1 MADKN
6 CPICKGTG
14 FVDKGNVVEMCQCR
28 FKEENFQRLLNIPK
42 KFWSAEL
49 DNYQPISPAQRRAL
63 EVCKDFVFNFNPEE
77 GKGITLVGSP
87 QMGKTHLVVGILKA
101 LYRQKRV
108 RGFFFDTKEMLF
120 QLRFYA
126 GSQEDKY
133 SRLLRFLMRIPVL
146 VLDDLGSERLSDWS
160 IEVLSLLITYRYN
173 HQLST
178 LITTN
183 YQLKKSEEDL
193 LNSLEERLSP
203 GVVGKLFH
211 MNEVVYV
218 S

>member
-14 FVDKGNVVEMCQCR
+14 FVDKGNVVELCQCR

-63 EVCKDFVFNFNPEE
+63 EVCKEFVLTFDPEE
-77 GKGITLVGSP
+77 GKGITLVGPP

-126 GSQEDKY
+126 GSEEDKY
-133 SRLLRFLMRIPVL
+133 SRMLKFLMKVPVL
-146 VLDDLGSERLSDWS
+146 ALDDLGNERLSDWS

>member
-14 FVDKGNVVEMCQCR
+14 FVDKGNVVEICQCR
-28 FKEENFQRLLNIPK
+28 FREENFQRLLNIPK

-63 EVCKDFVFNFNPEE
+63 EVCKEFVFHFNPEE

-87 QMGKTHLVVGILKA
+87 QMGKTHLVVGVLKA

-126 GSQEDKY
+126 GSEEDKY
-133 SRLLRFLMRIPVL
+133 GRMLKFLMRIPVL
-146 VLDDLGSERLSDWS
+146 ALDDLGSERLSDWS
-160 IEVLSLLITYRYN
+160 IEVISLLITYRYN

-203 GVVGKLFH
+203 GVVGKIFH

>member
-63 EVCKDFVFNFNPEE
+63 EVCKEFVFNFGPEE
-77 GKGITLVGSP
+77 GKGITLVGPP
-87 QMGKTHLVVGILKA
+87 QMGKTHLVVGVLKA

-133 SRLLRFLMRIPVL
+133 SRLLRFLMRVPIL

-160 IEVLSLLITYRYN
+160 IEVISLLITYRYN

-211 MNEVVYV
+211 MNEVVYI

>member
-14 FVDKGNVVEMCQCR
+14 FVDKGNVVEICQCR

-42 KFWSAEL
+42 KFWSAEF

-63 EVCKDFVFNFNPEE
+63 EVCKYFVLNFNPEE
-77 GKGITLVGSP
+77 GKGITLVGPP
-87 QMGKTHLVVGILKA
+87 QMGKTHLVVGVLKA
-101 LYRQKRV
+101 LYREKKV

-133 SRLLRFLMRIPVL
+133 SRLLKFLMTLPVL
-146 VLDDLGSERLSDWS
+146 ALDDLGSERLSDWS
-160 IEVLSLLITYRYN
+160 IEVISLLITHRYN

-183 YQLKKSEEDL
+183 YQLKKSEEEL
-193 LNSLEERLSP
+193 LASLEERLSP

>member
-14 FVDKGNVVEMCQCR
+14 FVDKGNVVEVCQCR

-49 DNYQPISPAQRRAL
+49 DNYQPISPAQRRTI
-63 EVCKDFVFNFNPEE
+63 EVCKEFVFNFNPEE
-77 GKGITLVGSP
+77 GKGITLVGPP
-87 QMGKTHLVVGILKA
+87 QMGKTHLVVGVLKA

-133 SRLLRFLMRIPVL
+133 SRLLRFLMRVPVL

-160 IEVLSLLITYRYN
+160 IEVISLLITYRYN

>member
-63 EVCKDFVFNFNPEE
+63 EVCKEFVFNLNPEE
-77 GKGITLVGSP
+77 GKGITLVGPP

-133 SRLLRFLMRIPVL
+133 SRLLRFLMRVPVL

-160 IEVLSLLITYRYN
+160 IEVISLLITYRYN

-211 MNEVVYV
+211 MNEAVYI

>member
-14 FVDKGNVVEMCQCR
+14 FVDKGNVVEICQCR

-63 EVCKDFVFNFNPEE
+63 EVCKYFVLNFNPEE
-77 GKGITLVGSP
+77 GKGITLVGPP
-87 QMGKTHLVVGILKA
+87 QMGKTHLVVGVLKA
-101 LYRQKRV
+101 LYREKKV

-133 SRLLRFLMRIPVL
+133 SRLLKFLMTLPVL
-146 VLDDLGSERLSDWS
+146 ALDDLGSERLSDWS
-160 IEVLSLLITYRYN
+160 IEVISLLITHRYN

-183 YQLKKSEEDL
+183 YQLKKSEEEL
-193 LNSLEERLSP
+193 LASLEERLSP

>member
-1 MADKN
+1 
-6 CPICKGTG
+6 
-14 FVDKGNVVEMCQCR
+14 VDKGNVVEICQCR

-63 EVCKDFVFNFNPEE
+63 EVCKYFVLNFNPEE
-77 GKGITLVGSP
+77 GKGITLVGPP
-87 QMGKTHLVVGILKA
+87 QMGKTHLVVGVLKA
-101 LYRQKRV
+101 LYREKKV

-133 SRLLRFLMRIPVL
+133 SRLLKFLMTLPVL
-146 VLDDLGSERLSDWS
+146 ALDDLGSERLSDWS
-160 IEVLSLLITYRYN
+160 IEVISLLITHRYN

-183 YQLKKSEEDL
+183 YQLKKSEEEL
-193 LNSLEERLSP
+193 LASLEERLSP

>member
-1 MADKN
+1 MADK
-6 CPICKGTG
+6 K
-14 FVDKGNVVEMCQCR
+14 MCQCR

-63 EVCKDFVFNFNPEE
+63 EVCKEFVFNLNPEE
-77 GKGITLVGSP
+77 GKGITLVGPP

-133 SRLLRFLMRIPVL
+133 SRLLRFLMRVPVL

-160 IEVLSLLITYRYN
+160 IEVISLLITYRYN

-211 MNEVVYV
+211 MNEAVYI